1 MIYKTFKEDKISQLG
16 FGTMRLPL
24 DSQGEIDEK
33 QVFDMVDM
41 AIAGGINY
49 FDTAYPYHSGD
60 SERVVGRALARYPRE
75 SFFLATKYPGHQISD
90 TYNPS
95 EIFEQQLK
103 KCRVDY
109 FDYYLLHN
117 VYEQSINV
125 YTDEKWGILEYF
137 KKEKELG
144 RIRHL
149 GFSTHGHLDTVKH
162 FIEYCDNAGCP
173 MEFCQIQLNYLDWTL
188 QQGKEKC
195 DYLSSVNIP
204 VWVMEPIRGGS
215 LTKAAP
221 ASSALRFLEDVPG
234 VTVILSGMSDVAQ
247 MQDNISTFKSENPL
261 SPSEKEELLR
271 IAETMKDSL
280 PCTACR
286 YCCDGCP
293 VGLDIPKF
301 IAALNELRVSD
312 SMFVG
317 MRFDATPAD
326 KLPSACIGCG
336 RCTKICPQA
345 IDIPAALA
353 QLSEKLAALPSW
365 EEVCQKRALEQR

>member
-16 FGTMRLPL
+16 FGAMRLPL
-24 DSQGEIDEK
+24 DAQGEIDEK
-33 QVFDMVDM
+33 QVFEMVDM
-41 AIAGGINY
+41 AISGGINY

-60 SERVVGRALARYPRE
+60 SERVIGRALARYPRE
-75 SFFLATKYPGHQISD
+75 SFLLATKYPGHQISK
-90 TYNPS
+90 TYNPA
-95 EIFEQQLK
+95 EIFEQQLE
-103 KCRVDY
+103 KCGVEY

-125 YTDEKWGILEYF
+125 YTDAQWGILDYF
-137 KKEKELG
+137 KKQKELG

-149 GFSTHGHLDTVKH
+149 GFSTHGHLDTMKN
-162 FIEYCDNAGCP
+162 FIEYCDGA

-195 DYLSSVNIP
+195 DYLNSVNVPI
-204 VWVMEPIRGGS
+204 WVMEPIRGGS
-215 LTKAAP
+215 LAKAAP
-221 ASSALRFLEDVPG
+221 AASALRFLEDITG
-234 VTVILSGMSDVAQ
+234 VTVILSGMSNVAQ
-247 MQDNISTFKSENPL
+247 MHDNIETFKHENPL
-261 SPSEKEELLR
+261 SASEKDELLKL
-271 IAETMKDSL
+271 AETMKDSL

-293 VGLDIPKF
+293 MELDIPKF

-317 MRFDATPAD
+317 MRFDATPAE
-326 KLPSACIGCG
+326 KLPSACISCG
-336 RCTKICPQA
+336 QCTKICPQA
-345 IDIPAALA
+345 IDIPAALK
-353 QLSEKLAALPSW
+353 QLSEKLAALPKW